1 MGMKS
6 NSQHFNE
13 TKGANKAKMLKLNIQ
28 FFASKFKTPN
38 TPKKIN
44 KEKQLVH
51 TNGDKNKSQICI
63 ALSECESLVKKF
75 SGSGTMINATQERV
89 NFGKVIGYIETP
101 NGLKPTTWGKIHY
114 SKTGTHIVPYYQQKN
129 GDLKK

>member
-6 NSQHFNE
+6 NSQHFKE

-51 TNGDKNKSQICI
+51 TNGDKNKSKICI
-63 ALSECESLVKKF
+63 
-75 SGSGTMINATQERV
+75 
-89 NFGKVIGYIETP
+89 
-101 NGLKPTTWGKIHY
+101 
-114 SKTGTHIVPYYQQKN
+114 
-129 GDLKK
+129 